1 MGGEQVPVEQVE
13 ASLPFCAKT
22 IDASSTA
29 GIRNRSTQS
38 PRERFIDTF

>member
-22 IDASSTA
+22 IDASST
-29 GIRNRSTQS
+29 
-38 PRERFIDTF
+38 RERFIDTF